1 MFAEVIFLHSPVEI
15 INKNADTALLFVHGI
30 VGTPRHFDDFVNIAP
45 KDVSILNILLD
56 GHGKGVKEFSKTCM
70 KKWEAQVDNA
80 INTLALT
87 HDNIYIV
94 AHSMGTLFALNQAK
108 TNKKIKGLFL
118 LSVPLKLKIKPKML
132 TNVFKVYFNKIKP
145 DDLIA
150 QSAKRCYGIIDSK
163 NPFNYLGWIPRYLEL
178 FIKAKDTRKIITDI
192 NIPVKVFQS
201 KNDEMVSLKTIE
213 ILNKNSNIKVTVLEN
228 SCHYYY
234 DTADLEFLLNEF
246 KKIKA

>member
-15 INKNADTALLFVHGI
+15 INKNANTALLFVHGI

-118 LSVPLKLKIKPKML
+118 LSVPLKLKIKPPIM
-132 TNVFKVYFNKIKP
+132 
-145 DDLIA
+145 D
-150 QSAKRCYGIIDSK
+150 G
-163 NPFNYLGWIPRYLEL
+163 
-178 FIKAKDTRKIITDI
+178 
-192 NIPVKVFQS
+192 
-201 KNDEMVSLKTIE
+201 
-213 ILNKNSNIKVTVLEN
+213 LN
-228 SCHYYY
+228 
-234 DTADLEFLLNEF
+234 
-246 KKIKA
+246 